1 VIISI
6 YTKWF
11 KKSIHIEKKGKKLK
25 INNEGE
31 KFISLIVESL
41 RSIGSST

>member
-1 VIISI
+1 LQ
-6 YTKWF
+6 
-11 KKSIHIEKKGKKLK
+11 HHQLK